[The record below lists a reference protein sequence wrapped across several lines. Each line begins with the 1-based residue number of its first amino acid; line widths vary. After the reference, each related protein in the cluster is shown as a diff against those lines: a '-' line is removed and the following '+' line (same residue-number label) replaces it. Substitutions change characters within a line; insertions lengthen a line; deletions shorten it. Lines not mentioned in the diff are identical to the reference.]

1 MSICQVESFYDSIRK
16 YHTVKDITK
25 RANLEVQY
33 LNEVCGTTASLKRYL
48 TMYRNYLKDNISTKK
63 LVEKQSLLQ
72 LLLAILTL
80 SDKQQAEFKQ
90 AHHVEISQ
98 GQRNLRKIYDVEKYI
113 DISIGLLDA
122 VSVYDRIIGL
132 CSLTG
137 RRPAEIATS
146 TVLTPIFGNNHLAK
160 FTGQLKV
167 KDRIGVTPYEIPLL
181 YDYEPIAKALES
193 IREAKPQFIGE
204 PLLFNGIASG
214 ELGIR
219 VKKHFNGLI
228 EGEIQLKNL
237 RAIYALLAFDT
248 ASKQAIGDYVTISM
262 NAFFSKVLG
271 HSENDVV
278 TCGSYIDFCL
288 PMVNKT

>member
-1 MSICQVESFYDSIRK
+1 MSICQVETFYDSIKK
-16 YHTVKDITK
+16 YHTIKDITN

-48 TMYRNYLKDNISTKK
+48 TMYRNYLKDNISTRK
-63 LVEKQSLLQ
+63 LVEKQSLLK
-72 LLLAILTL
+72 LLLSILTL

-113 DISIGLLDA
+113 EISIGLLDA

-146 TVLTPIFGNNHLAK
+146 AVLSPVSSNNRLAT

-167 KDRIGVTPYEIPLL
+167 KDRIDVTPYEIPLL
-181 YDYEPIAKALES
+181 HDYEPIVKTLTS
-193 IREAKPQFIGE
+193 IREEKPQFIGE

-214 ELGIR
+214 ELGNR
-219 VKKHFNGLI
+219 VKKRFNGLI

-237 RAIYALLAFDT
+237 RAIYALLAFEE
-248 ASKQAIGDYVTISM
+248 ANKQTTDGYVTISM

-288 PMVNKT
+288 PMVNRT